1 MVSVGYYD
9 YYNSEDYYEVITAV
23 FDTDELA
30 TEYIEKTR
38 AYNEKVEE
46 AKQRMNELVKNK
58 VSEDIKEAVG
68 HLIESNNLVLSKII
82 PLYEKQIFDKYMSD
96 RTFLKTIL
104 TCIEYD
110 LIFSYRNVRDDLQ
123 ILGNIEHNPEFK
135 EWKYM

>member
-135 EWKYM
+135 E

>member
-9 YYNSEDYYEVITAV
+9 YYSSEDCYEVITAV

-46 AKQRMNELVKNK
+46 AIQRMNELVKNK

-68 HLIESNNLVLSKII
+68 HLIESNNLVLPTII
-82 PLYEKQIFDKYMSD
+82 PLFEKEIYNKYMSD

-110 LIFSYRNVRDDLQ
+110 LIFNHRYIRDDLQ

-135 EWKYM
+135 E

>member
-1 MVSVGYYD
+1 MISVGYYD
-9 YYNSEDYYEVITAV
+9 YYNSDDCYEVITAV

-30 TEYIEKTR
+30 TEYIERTR

-58 VSEDIKEAVG
+58 VSEDIKDTVG

-135 EWKYM
+135 E

>member
-1 MVSVGYYD
+1 MISVGYYD
-9 YYNSEDYYEVITAV
+9 YYNSDDCYEVITAV

-58 VSEDIKEAVG
+58 VSEDIKDTVG

-135 EWKYM
+135 E

>member
-9 YYNSEDYYEVITAV
+9 YYDNDNYYEVITAV

-38 AYNEKVEE
+38 AHNEKVEY
-46 AKQRMNELVKNK
+46 AKQRMNDLVKNK
-58 VSEDIKEAVG
+58 VSEDIKDTVG

-96 RTFLKTIL
+96 RNFLKTIL
-104 TCIEYD
+104 TDIEYG
-110 LIFSYRNVRDDLQ
+110 LIFNSRYIRDDLQ
-123 ILGNIEHNPEFK
+123 ILGNIQHNPEFK
-135 EWKYM
+135 E

>member
-1 MVSVGYYD
+1 MISVGYYD
-9 YYNSEDYYEVITAV
+9 YYNSEDCYEVITAV

-58 VSEDIKEAVG
+58 VSEDIKDTVG

-135 EWKYM
+135 E